1 MKLRHYTLLKFILV
15 LTITTLAAGFS
26 WANDTIP
33 PVINLRTPA
42 TVYVSLKS
50 VYISVMPTATDNVSD
65 SSKITIKKSSDVDTY
80 FTGIYY
86 EIFTA
91 TDESNNS
98 STKTRTVIVSRD
110 LTPPVIKLL
119 GPDTVL
125 HQRGVPYISKGVV
138 VTDNMDGNI
147 TNAVVKIFSDVN
159 VNSNGLYKEIFK
171 ATDVAGNSAE
181 ATQYVKIS
189 DQANTNAVTQVRN
202 AQLSVAP
209 NPAKDQIR
217 IQMTNSSATVQL
229 QIIGM
234 DGKVKLAKDNYFVD
248 SMLFIGELESG
259 IYFIVCNDNLRNYY
273 RKLVIE

>member
-259 IYFIVCNDNLRNYY
+259 IYFIVLNDNLRNYY
-273 RKLVIE
+273 SKLVIE

>member
-159 VNSNGLYKEIFK
+159 VNINGLYKEIFK

-234 DGKVKLAKDNYFVD
+234 DGKVKLAKDNYFVN

-259 IYFIVCNDNLRNYY
+259 IYFIVLNDNLRNYY
-273 RKLVIE
+273 SKLVIE

>member
-15 LTITTLAAGFS
+15 LIITTLATRFS

-159 VNSNGLYKEIFK
+159 VNINGLYKEIFK

-234 DGKVKLAKDNYFVD
+234 DGKVKLAKDNYFVN

-273 RKLVIE
+273 SKLVIE